1 MDGKFNMHRIAQPVH
16 YGNENITLLLPGF
29 LRYPRKDSKS
39 RLSCPIPTSRLWTK
53 DQGPSPKNSVYNADR
68 KIIKLVSV
76 SLSYKVVWQTLNS
89 KFRILPSFDRDV
101 DLTWLWLAFKG
112 KIRNAFPFFFFLRR
126 EVGLLIER
134 SFERFERSPYTKGS
148 IHTRVRWKSGATL
161 TAFPILLA
169 WALSSLKSY
178 LFSEQAYQLVF
189 PVMCLEKCTFPI
201 LLARALSSL
210 KSYFSS
216 E

>member
-16 YGNENITLLLPGF
+16 YGNENIKLLLPGS
-29 LRYPRKDSKS
+29 LRYPRKESKS
-39 RLSCPIPTSRLWTK
+39 RVSCPIPTSL
-53 DQGPSPKNSVYNADR
+53 DQEGASPSPKTSVYNADS

-76 SLSYKVVWQTLNS
+76 SLSYKFVWQTLNS
-89 KFRILPSFDRDV
+89 KFQILPSFDRDV

-112 KIRNAFPFFFFLRR
+112 KIQNAFPFFFFLRR

-189 PVMCLEKCTFPI
+189 PVICLGKKCTFPI
-201 LLARALSSL
+201 LLAWALSSL
-210 KSYFSS
+210 KSYFFSD
-216 E
+216 